1 MLPAKKYKNKCADF
15 LPKKSSQN
23 QFAKLKGLKK
33 VLKVILSNAKNFKTA
48 IIKELIVVAP

>member
-33 VLKVILSNAKNFKTA
+33 VLKVILSNAKNFKTV